1 MLSLEI
7 NQENSAFGETDM
19 FRAAETARI
28 LRALADKVEAGCTD
42 CAIMDANGN
51 RVGTMATT

>member
-1 MLSLEI
+1 MLSVEI
-7 NQENSAFGETDM
+7 SQENAAFADCCEL
-19 FRAAETARI
+19 ETARI
-28 LRALADKVEAGCTD
+28 LRNLADKVESGVED